1 MDAGTY
7 AYLTSSPITA
17 SIRLEFTAQETMDWV
32 DQAVFTSQASSH
44 AQGYHL
50 AAASA
55 DLTDDER
62 RALTRWG
69 PSHDSV
75 PDPLRRST
83 VVSSFRLPSNRVAV
97 ARTFAHGA
105 EYSRRGAVRWCTQF
119 VVLDEAIF
127 RRFAANP
134 FAILTAAIAGGC
146 LNVPDSLP
154 PVLPAIRL
162 LGKASPVDVAGIEYA
177 AALVGPRFLLEVLEQ
192 LLTHN
197 GPVLLTGSERY
208 QRIIAGLLSLLP
220 VPFRS
225 GISFTTGLSPS
236 SQRPFRIQP
245 FYGPPVELER
255 IKREKGAAVVDF
267 SRSPAEP
274 PAGAHPWTKFIA
286 YVLNGSR
293 WYLLKAL
300 FRRDDLPKCD
310 DPPSLQ
316 ALGRLCLE
324 DIVFSASAPKVKSS
338 ADRLEI
344 AAASPLPGDGDSS
357 RGDRSPQDDAAEFAS
372 AVPSPPASQ
381 TKKAQEFSLGG
392 MPPHFSDRSSA
403 ADDSG
408 EDASDP
414 AALRLWRIAAEHALL
429 AWQEGPEAFARFKSQ
444 WGTLRSRLPG
454 TIPDAVL
461 GAAVRRFKDL
471 LACPSSAEDDG
482 TGKIRQIQELLSL
495 LTDD

>member
-1 MDAGTY
+1 
-7 AYLTSSPITA
+7 
-17 SIRLEFTAQETMDWV
+17 MDWV

-55 DLTDDER
+55 DLTDEEK

-69 PSHDSV
+69 PSHDCV
-75 PDPLRRST
+75 PDPLRRTT
-83 VVSSFRLPSNRVAV
+83 VVSSFRLPSGRAAV

-105 EYSRRGAVRWCTQF
+105 EYSRRGALRWYTQF

-146 LNVPDSLP
+146 LNVHDSLP

-162 LGKASPVDVAGIEYA
+162 LGKASPLDVAGIEYA

-192 LLTHN
+192 LLAHN
-197 GPVLLTGSERY
+197 GPVILTGSERY

-220 VPFRS
+220 VAFRS
-225 GISFTTGLSPS
+225 GISFTTGLIPS
-236 SQRPFRIQP
+236 AQRPFRIQP
-245 FYGPPVELER
+245 FYGPPIELER
-255 IKREKGAAVVDF
+255 IKREKGATVVDF
-267 SRSPAEP
+267 SRSPAELP
-274 PAGAHPWTKFIA
+274 PGAHPWTKFIA

-310 DPPSLQ
+310 DPAGLQ

-324 DIVFSASAPKVKSS
+324 EIVFSSGGQKTKST
-338 ADRLEI
+338 ADRLEVT
-344 AAASPLPGDGDSS
+344 AASHLPTDAAP
-357 RGDRSPQDDAAEFAS
+357 RAVHSPQGEPTEPAP
-372 AVPSPPASQ
+372 AVPSPFPSE
-381 TKKAQEFSLGG
+381 TGKTHGFSSGG
-392 MPPHFSDRSSA
+392 DPPYLSDRSSA
-403 ADDSG
+403 STDCG
-408 EDASDP
+408 EAVSDP
-414 AALRLWRIAAEHALL
+414 AALRLWRIAAEHAFL
-429 AWQEGPEAFARFKSQ
+429 AWQEGPESFARFKAQ

-454 TIPDAVL
+454 VIPDVVL
-461 GAAVRRFKDL
+461 GAAVRRFKDA
-471 LACPSSAEDDG
+471 LACPPSSEDDG
-482 TGKIRQIQELLSL
+482 AGRIRQIQEILSL
-495 LTDD
+495 LTDE